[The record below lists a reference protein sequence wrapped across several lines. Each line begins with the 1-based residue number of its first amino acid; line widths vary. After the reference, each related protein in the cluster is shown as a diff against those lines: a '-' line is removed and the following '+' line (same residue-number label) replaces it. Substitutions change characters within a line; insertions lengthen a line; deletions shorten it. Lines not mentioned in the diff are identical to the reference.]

1 MRLRIG
7 GRARIPISLMSVVLS
22 GCSVG
27 PRYVRPQ
34 FPTPDSYKEA
44 PAGTEV
50 LQPALPN
57 DAASRR
63 DWWQAFGSVPLSSLE
78 EQLVAGNPSLAEADA
93 RFRQAKA
100 VVRQD
105 RAAYAP
111 TIGTSL
117 SADRIHGSSGAL
129 NGAAQA
135 GAAQYALTG
144 DVSWEPDFW
153 GRVRKTVAAGV
164 ASAQAARGDVEN
176 ARLSLTATLALDYF
190 QLRSFDADLVLLDE
204 NIEAYE
210 RSLALTQ
217 NQYNAGL
224 VARTDVA
231 QAETQLASAR
241 AQAVDVTLQR
251 AQMEHAI
258 AVLIGVAP
266 SALSLQP
273 APLDGEPPPVPLE
286 LPSRLLERRADV
298 AAAERRVAAANAQ
311 IGVATSAFFPTVTL
325 TGSVGFQA
333 SALVQWL
340 AWPSRF
346 WSLGPTL
353 ALTLFDGGAR
363 QAARANAQ
371 AAYDAEAA
379 TYRQVILT
387 GFQDVEDNLAAQR
400 LLADESKQQQAA
412 ATAAR
417 TALDVSL
424 NQYRAGLVSY
434 LAVVTS
440 QSTSLTAERTVV
452 ALTARRYE
460 AAVQLIKAL
469 GGGWDGR
476 LDVS

>member
-1 MRLRIG
+1 MRPRTKR
-7 GRARIPISLMSVVLS
+7 RARLSILLTSALLS

-34 FPTPDSYKEA
+34 FPTPGSYKEA

-57 DAASRR
+57 DAAPRR
-63 DWWQAFGSVPLSSLE
+63 DWWQAFGNGPLSNLE
-78 EQLVAGNPSLAEADA
+78 EQLISGNPSLAEADA

-100 VVRQD
+100 VVRQA

-117 SADRIHGSSGAL
+117 SANRIHGSSGAL
-129 NGAAQA
+129 TGVEA

-153 GRVRKTVAAGV
+153 GRVRQTVAAGV
-164 ASAQAARGDVEN
+164 ASAQAARGDLEN

-204 NIEAYE
+204 TIEAYE
-210 RSLALTQ
+210 RSLTLTQ

-241 AQAVDVTLQR
+241 AQAVDVRLQR

-258 AVLIGVAP
+258 AALIGVAP
-266 SALSLQP
+266 SALSVQP

-298 AAAERRVAAANAQ
+298 VAAERRVAAANAQ
-311 IGVATSAFFPTVTL
+311 IGIATSAFFPTVTL
-325 TGSVGFQA
+325 TGSAGVQA
-333 SALVQWL
+333 SALEQWL
-340 AWPSRF
+340 AWPSGF
-346 WSLGPTL
+346 WTLGPSL
-353 ALTLFDGGAR
+353 ALTLLDGGAR
-363 QAARANAQ
+363 HAARANAQ

-379 TYRQVILT
+379 TYREVVLT

-400 LLADESKQQQAA
+400 LLADELKQQQVA

-440 QSTSLTAERTVV
+440 QSTSLTAERTLV

>member
-1 MRLRIG
+1 MRQGIQTRPRI
-7 GRARIPISLMSVVLS
+7 AILLISAVVS
-22 GCSVG
+22 GCAVG
-27 PRYVRPQ
+27 PKYVRPQ

-44 PAGTEV
+44 PAGAAV

-63 DWWQAFGSVPLSSLE
+63 EWWQAFGNEPLSNLE

-117 SADRIHGSSGAL
+117 SADRLHGSSGAL
-129 NGAAQA
+129 NGIEA
-135 GAAQYALTG
+135 GTGQYSLTG

-153 GRVRKTVAAGV
+153 GRVRQTVAAGV
-164 ASAQAARGDVEN
+164 ASAQAARGDLEN

-190 QLRSFDADLVLLDE
+190 QLRSFDADLVLLNE
-204 NIEAYE
+204 TIEAYE
-210 RSLALTQ
+210 RSLTLTQ

-241 AQAVDVTLQR
+241 AQAVDATLQR

-311 IGVATSAFFPTVTL
+311 IGVAASAFFPIVSL
-325 TGSVGFQA
+325 TGSIGFQA
-333 SALVQWL
+333 SALAQWL

-346 WSLGPTL
+346 WSVGPTL

-387 GFQDVEDNLAAQR
+387 VFQDVEDNIAAQR
-400 LLADESKQQQAA
+400 LLADESQQQQAA

-440 QSTSLTAERTVV
+440 QSTSLTAERTLV
-452 ALTARRYE
+452 ALTTRRYE

>member
-1 MRLRIG
+1 MRRRIG
-7 GRARIPISLMSVVLS
+7 GRARIPILLMSVVLS

-129 NGAAQA
+129 S

>member
-1 MRLRIG
+1 MRQGIQTRPRI
-7 GRARIPISLMSVVLS
+7 AILLISAVVS
-22 GCSVG
+22 GCAVG
-27 PRYVRPQ
+27 PKYVRPQ
-34 FPTPDSYKEA
+34 FPIPDSYKEA

-57 DAASRR
+57 DAAPRR
-63 DWWQAFGSVPLSSLE
+63 EWWQAFGNDPLSNLE

-117 SADRIHGSSGAL
+117 SADRLHGSSGAL
-129 NGAAQA
+129 NGIEA
-135 GAAQYALTG
+135 GTGQYSLTG

-153 GRVRKTVAAGV
+153 GRVRQTVAAAV
-164 ASAQAARGDVEN
+164 ASAQAARGDLEN

-190 QLRSFDADLVLLDE
+190 QLRSFDADLVLLNE
-204 NIEAYE
+204 TIEAYE
-210 RSLALTQ
+210 RSLTLTQ

-241 AQAVDVTLQR
+241 AQAVDLTLQR

-286 LPSRLLERRADV
+286 VPSRLLERRADV

-311 IGVATSAFFPTVTL
+311 IGVAASAFFPIVSL
-325 TGSVGFQA
+325 TGSVGLQA
-333 SALVQWL
+333 SAIAQWL

-346 WSLGPTL
+346 WSVGPTL

-387 GFQDVEDNLAAQR
+387 VFQDVEDNLAAQR
-400 LLADESKQQQAA
+400 LLADESQQQQAA

-440 QSTSLTAERTVV
+440 QSTSLTAERTLV

>member
-7 GRARIPISLMSVVLS
+7 GRARIPILLMSVVLS

-129 NGAAQA
+129 N

>member
-1 MRLRIG
+1 MRHGIQTRPRI
-7 GRARIPISLMSVVLS
+7 AILLISAVVS
-22 GCSVG
+22 GCAVG
-27 PRYVRPQ
+27 PKYVRPQ

-44 PAGTEV
+44 TAGAGV
-50 LQPALPN
+50 LQPAQPN
-57 DAASRR
+57 DGASRR
-63 DWWQAFGSVPLSSLE
+63 EWWQVFSNGPLSNLE

-117 SADRIHGSSGAL
+117 SADRFHGSSGAL
-129 NGAAQA
+129 NGVDA
-135 GAAQYALTG
+135 GTGQYSLTG

-153 GRVRKTVAAGV
+153 GRVHQTVAAGV
-164 ASAQAARGDVEN
+164 ASAQAARGDLEN

-190 QLRSFDADLVLLDE
+190 QLRSFDADLVLLNE
-204 NIEAYE
+204 TIEAYE
-210 RSLALTQ
+210 RSLTLTQ

-241 AQAVDVTLQR
+241 AQAIDVTLQR
-251 AQMEHAI
+251 AQTEHAI
-258 AVLIGVAP
+258 AALIGVAP

-273 APLDGEPPPVPLE
+273 APLDAEPPPVPLE

-311 IGVATSAFFPTVTL
+311 IGVASSAFFPIVTL

-333 SALVQWL
+333 SALAQWL
-340 AWPSRF
+340 ALPSRF
-346 WSLGPTL
+346 WSVGPAL

-363 QAARANAQ
+363 KSARANAQ

-387 GFQDVEDNLAAQR
+387 VFQDVEDNLAAQR
-400 LLADESKQQQAA
+400 LLADESQQQQDA

-417 TALDVSL
+417 TALEVSL

-440 QSTSLTAERTVV
+440 QSTSLTAERTLV

-460 AAVQLIKAL
+460 SAVQLIKAL

>member
-1 MRLRIG
+1 M
-7 GRARIPISLMSVVLS
+7 
-22 GCSVG
+22 
-27 PRYVRPQ
+27 
-34 FPTPDSYKEA
+34 
-44 PAGTEV
+44 
-50 LQPALPN
+50 
-57 DAASRR
+57 ASRR
-63 DWWQAFGSVPLSSLE
+63 ARGS
-78 EQLVAGNPSLAEADA
+78 
-93 RFRQAKA
+93 
-100 VVRQD
+100 
-105 RAAYAP
+105 
-111 TIGTSL
+111 TS
-117 SADRIHGSSGAL
+117 
-129 NGAAQA
+129 
-135 GAAQYALTG
+135 LTG

-153 GRVRKTVAAGV
+153 GRVRQTVAAGV
-164 ASAQAARGDVEN
+164 ASAQAARGDLEN

-190 QLRSFDADLVLLDE
+190 QLRSFDADLVLLNESID
-204 NIEAYE
+204 AYE
-210 RSLALTQ
+210 RSLTLTQ

-251 AQMEHAI
+251 AQMEHAV
-258 AVLIGVAP
+258 AVLVGVAP

-311 IGVATSAFFPTVTL
+311 IGVAASAFFPIVSL

-333 SALVQWL
+333 SALAQWL
-340 AWPSRF
+340 AWPSQF
-346 WSLGPTL
+346 WSVGPTL

-363 QAARANAQ
+363 RAARANAQ

-387 GFQDVEDNLAAQR
+387 VFQDVEDNLAAQR
-400 LLADESKQQQAA
+400 LLADESQQQQAA

-440 QSTSLTAERTVV
+440 QSTSLTAERTLV

>member
-1 MRLRIG
+1 MRQGIQTRPRI
-7 GRARIPISLMSVVLS
+7 AILLISAVVS
-22 GCSVG
+22 GCAVG
-27 PRYVRPQ
+27 PKYVRPQ

-44 PAGTEV
+44 PAGAAV

-63 DWWQAFGSVPLSSLE
+63 EWWQAFGNEPLSNLE

-117 SADRIHGSSGAL
+117 SADRLHGSSGAL
-129 NGAAQA
+129 NGIEA
-135 GAAQYALTG
+135 GTGQYSLTG

-153 GRVRKTVAAGV
+153 GRVRQTVAAGV
-164 ASAQAARGDVEN
+164 ASAQAARGDLEN
-176 ARLSLTATLALDYF
+176 ARLSLTAALALDYF
-190 QLRSFDADLVLLDE
+190 QLRSFDADLVLLNE
-204 NIEAYE
+204 TIEAYE
-210 RSLALTQ
+210 RSLTLTQ

-241 AQAVDVTLQR
+241 AQAVDATLQR

-311 IGVATSAFFPTVTL
+311 IGVAASAFFPIVSL
-325 TGSVGFQA
+325 TGSIGFQA
-333 SALVQWL
+333 SALAQWL

-346 WSLGPTL
+346 WSVGPTL

-387 GFQDVEDNLAAQR
+387 VFQDVEDNLAAQR
-400 LLADESKQQQAA
+400 LLADESQQQQAA

-440 QSTSLTAERTVV
+440 QSTSLTAERTLV
-452 ALTARRYE
+452 AVTARRYE